1 MMEKKQIS
9 KTDEELYCEIH
20 RNLEMS
26 AESTTAVMKK
36 VENKKLL
43 GHLSAVVMK
52 SSELLEKT
60 EGLMSERGI
69 EAKSISKMKELSVD
83 MGIMMNTM
91 FDSSDSHIAEMMVK
105 GLEMGV
111 VSLRNMLK
119 DTPPEDKALSA
130 LVTEVVDLEST
141 YAHTIGKFVEQ

>member
-1 MMEKKQIS
+1 METKQITKS
-9 KTDEELYCEIH
+9 DEELYCEVH

-26 AESTTAVMKK
+26 AESTTAVLKK

-43 GHLSAVVMK
+43 THLTEVIMK
-52 SSELLEKT
+52 STALLEKT
-60 EGLMSERGI
+60 EELMKQRGI
-69 EAKSISKMKELSVD
+69 EAESISKMKQLSVD
-83 MGIMMNTM
+83 AGIMMNTM

-119 DTPPEDKALSA
+119 DNPPRDESLAELC
-130 LVTEVVDLEST
+130 TEVVNLEST
-141 YAHTIGKFVEQ
+141 YAHTIGKYVEQ

>member
-1 MMEKKQIS
+1 MEKRDIRKA
-9 KTDEELYCEIH
+9 DEELYCEIH

-26 AESTTAVMKK
+26 AQSTTTVIKK
-36 VENKKLL
+36 VENKALL
-43 GHLSAVVMK
+43 GHLGAVVMK

-60 EGLMSERGI
+60 EALMSERGL

-111 VSLRNMLK
+111 VSLREMINNA
-119 DTPPEDKALSA
+119 PPEDGALAA
-130 LVTEVVDLEST
+130 LVTEVIELESS
-141 YAHTIGKFVEQ
+141 YAHKIGKFVEQ

>member
-1 MMEKKQIS
+1 MGTIQVTKS
-9 KTDEELYCEIH
+9 DEELYCEIH

-26 AESTTAVMKK
+26 AESTTSVMKK

-43 GHLSAVVMK
+43 TLLTEVIMK
-52 SSELLEKT
+52 STALLEKT
-60 EGLMSERGI
+60 EDLMSQRGI
-69 EAKSISKMKELSVD
+69 EAKNISKMKQLSVD
-83 MGIMMNTM
+83 AGIMMNTM

-119 DTPPEDKALSA
+119 DNPPRDEHLAALC
-130 LVTEVVDLEST
+130 TDVVDLESS
-141 YAHTIGKFVEQ
+141 YAHSIGKFVEQ

>member
-1 MMEKKQIS
+1 METKQITKS
-9 KTDEELYCEIH
+9 DEELYCEVH

-36 VENKKLL
+36 VDNPRLL
-43 GHLSAVVMK
+43 EHLSAVVMK
-52 SSELLEKT
+52 SAELLEKT
-60 EGLMSERGI
+60 ETLMKERGL

-119 DTPPEDKALSA
+119 DNPPRDEHLAALC
-130 LVTEVVDLEST
+130 TDVVSLEST